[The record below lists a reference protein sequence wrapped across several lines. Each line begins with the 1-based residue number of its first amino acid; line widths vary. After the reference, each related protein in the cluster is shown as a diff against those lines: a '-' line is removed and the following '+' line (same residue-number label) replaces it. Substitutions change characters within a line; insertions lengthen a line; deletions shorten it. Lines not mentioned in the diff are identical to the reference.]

1 MNDPNRNGI
10 RVSTSNPASALF
22 LAFGRDFI
30 DLFRNPLALV
40 GGIGGLAL
48 TSLALFLG
56 SEAMADGTD
65 NKCDPLTQQ
74 AGSAHSLYDD
84 AAGKL
89 ATVDTD
95 IASLEARLE
104 GIETNLTN
112 APTPELQT
120 QKTDL
125 GAQIKTL
132 KDSRPPLEEAVNAAK
147 TTLEAAQTAL
157 ADAECETEEEFEIDF
172 TPGTLA
178 RLGEKLDEKEI
189 PQKII
194 VQETRAE
201 DYSETEPTK
210 DTVTTDEQV
219 KPSDTPPEEKPKEV
233 VKDKPKFQD
242 NKDKKLPTAKVP
254 TNSNTPYKKDLPT
267 VNQNQGDP
275 FGDPEGWD
283 DLTREGDPW
292 ATEVMK
298 KLNNMPIGAY
308 AAKAAKGDYK
318 FQLTICKD
326 GTIKDNGVLSKGG
339 TLPEDG
345 KNAVRLALES
355 LQIPKPPKKVA
366 DSMPGNCAKLKYTF
380 VWSAKGVK

>member
-1 MNDPNRNGI
+1 MNDQNRI
-10 RVSTSNPASALF
+10 RVSTGNPVSALF
-22 LAFGRDFI
+22 LAFGRDFVE
-30 DLFRNPLALV
+30 LFRNPLALV

-56 SEAMADGTD
+56 TEAMADGASNT
-65 NKCDPLTQQ
+65 CDPLTM
-74 AGSAHSLYDD
+74 ALGSARSVHDE
-84 AAGKL
+84 AAAKL

-95 IASLEARLE
+95 LSSLQARLD
-104 GIETNLTN
+104 GIETNLLN
-112 APTPELQT
+112 APTAELQT

-125 GAQIKTL
+125 AAQIKAL
-132 KDSRPPLEEAVNAAK
+132 QDQRPPLEAA
-147 TTLEAAQTAL
+147 LASADEGVAAAQAAL
-157 ADAECETEEEFEIDF
+157 DEAECESEEEFEIDF

-194 VQETRAE
+194 VQDTRAE
-201 DYSETEPTK
+201 DFSEVEPTK
-210 DTVTTDEQV
+210 DTVTTDETV
-219 KPSDTPPEEKPKEV
+219 KPDDKPPEDKPKDV

-283 DLTREGDPW
+283 DLTRDGDPW

-326 GTIKDNGVLSKGG
+326 GTIKENGVLSKGG